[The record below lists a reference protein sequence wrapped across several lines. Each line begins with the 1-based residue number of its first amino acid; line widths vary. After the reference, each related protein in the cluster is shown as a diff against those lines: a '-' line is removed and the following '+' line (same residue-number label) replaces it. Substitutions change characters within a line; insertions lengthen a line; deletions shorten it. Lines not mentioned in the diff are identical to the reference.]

1 MRARGVA
8 WPGRALA
15 AVAVAAM
22 LVGCGAHSLTASGL
36 FRSQKGYRVA
46 IPSDAWAAVSG
57 SEADLEIRHRSARVG
72 ILVFASCEPGRA
84 GRPFSVLRRH
94 LLLGLADRVVLERHE
109 VTLAGRPARRL
120 LLEAAPEAGAERM
133 RIEAW
138 TMTDGRC
145 VYDLAYAAPPAQF
158 GTWHE
163 DFARVLGSF
172 TVEP

>member
-1 MRARGVA
+1 VRARGVA
-8 WPGRALA
+8 WPGRTLA
-15 AVAVAAM
+15 AAAVAAM
-22 LVGCGAHSLTASGL
+22 LVGCGAHSLTPSGQ
-36 FRSQKGYRVA
+36 FQSVA
-46 IPSDAWAAVSG
+46 IPSDAWAAVSE
-57 SEADLEIRHRSARVG
+57 SEADLEIRHRSARAG

-84 GRPFSVLRRH
+84 GRPFPVLGRH

-133 RIEAW
+133 RIETW

-158 GTWHE
+158 ATWHE